1 MTSVLLDKQ
10 KHDRDRFD
18 CGVTALN
25 SFLKLTVNQQ
35 SVKDNSRT
43 YVIEDKDDSVLIVG
57 FYTLT
62 MVSIRLNTLPAKLQK
77 KHKNNNAAG
86 LIARLAVDKRY
97 AERGLGSWLLA
108 DALKKLLNASDTVG
122 FAMVIVDVKDGMESF
137 YERFGFR
144 SFKNEKQK
152 MFMSVADIRMSFE
165 AASL

>member
-10 KHDRDRFD
+10 KNDRDRFD
-18 CGVTALN
+18 CGVTTLS

-122 FAMVIVDVKDGMESF
+122 FAMVVVGVKDGMESF

>member
-1 MTSVLLDKQ
+1 MISVLLDKQ
-10 KHDRDRFD
+10 KHDRDYFD
-18 CGVTALN
+18 CGVMALN
-25 SFLKLTVNQQ
+25 SFLKLTANQQ
-35 SVKDNSRT
+35 AAKDNSRT
-43 YVIEDKDDSVLIVG
+43 YVVEDKDDSALIVG

-62 MVSIRLNTLPAKLQK
+62 MVSISLNGLSAKLQK
-77 KHKNNNAAG
+77 KHKSNKSAG

-97 AERGLGSWLLA
+97 ADRGLGSWLLA

-122 FAMVIVDVKDGMESF
+122 FAMVVVGVKDGMESF